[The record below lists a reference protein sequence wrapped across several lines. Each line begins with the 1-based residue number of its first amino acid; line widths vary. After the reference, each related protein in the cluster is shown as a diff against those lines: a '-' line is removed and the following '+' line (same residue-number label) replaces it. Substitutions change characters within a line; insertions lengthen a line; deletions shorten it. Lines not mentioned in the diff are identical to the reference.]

1 MKELSAEL
9 RKAQEYENKALKE
22 ENENKFPVFHLKV
35 PTGWMNDP
43 NGFLF
48 IRESIICSFS
58 IILIP
63 GTGDPCTGGM

>member
-35 PTGWMNDP
+35 PTVDERSQWI
-43 NGFLF
+43 FCL
-48 IRESIICSFS
+48 
-58 IILIP
+58 
-63 GTGDPCTGGM
+63 

>member
-43 NGFLF
+43 NGF
-48 IRESIICSFS
+48 SVYK
-58 IILIP
+58 
-63 GTGDPCTGGM
+63 G